1 MLDCTLLKK
10 KSRTS
15 LFMKIPRPTMQAESA
30 LFLNR
35 VTASGK
41 FIISMAAKSGGLAQ
55 PRSPSAEA
63 LHCRRALT
71 RLCTSSTFD
80 SIRRSR
86 GTYEASHSI
95 ASPLDDAFGAL
106 PRYKNLSLFQSFFS
120 VASFTRNCSTWDD
133 RVQVICDSPPK
144 RGV

>member
-15 LFMKIPRPTMQAESA
+15 LFMKIPWPTMQAESA

-55 PRSPSAEA
+55 ARSPSAEA
-63 LHCRRALT
+63 LRCRRTLT
-71 RLCTSSTFD
+71 RLCTSSKFD

-86 GTYEASHSI
+86 GTYEASHSL
-95 ASPLDDAFGAL
+95 AGPLDDVFGAL
-106 PRYKNLSLFQSFFS
+106 PRYRNLSFFQSFFS
-120 VASFTRNCSTWDD
+120 VASFTRNRSTSGD
-133 RVQVICDSPPK
+133 RVQVVCDSPPK